1 MKRREATMEERKY
14 AKRKGKMYVISATLP
29 VHPSQAVQAEKQYQ
43 VQAAESAAKRKER
56 EAV

>member
-1 MKRREATMEERKY
+1 MEERKY
-14 AKRKGKMYVISATLP
+14 AKRKGKMYVINATLP